1 MYNSVIRF
9 KFFSLKLALTWALVS
24 LVICAPMSA
33 RAAQDYRLGV
43 SDWSYFEK
51 TMKEQKRRDFDRGL
65 SYVISG
71 SLALVGGL
79 AGANATQDSVEKGVY
94 TVFETIGISSV
105 GYGAYTMQI
114 GSEEREL
121 YEVLVSTKL
130 SAEQKTEFLHAY
142 YYHRMLT
149 EKKERLI
156 KALTHALIA
165 GLNLYSASQQQQP
178 TIRTGLYFVG
188 GVNLLAA
195 LTFTFD
201 F

>member
-1 MYNSVIRF
+1 MA
-9 KFFSLKLALTWALVS
+9 LAFLVLGAS
-24 LVICAPMSA
+24 GYA
-33 RAAQDYRLGV
+33 RAAEDYRLGV
-43 SDWSYFEK
+43 SDWDYFEK

-79 AGANATQDSVEKGVY
+79 AGSNATQDSVEKGVY

-121 YEVLVSTKL
+121 FEVLSNSRLT
-130 SAEQKTEFLHAY
+130 ADQKTEFLHSY
-142 YYHRMLT
+142 YYHRMQT
-149 EKKERLI
+149 EKKERVI

-165 GLNLYSASQQQQP
+165 GLNLYSASQQQQA
-178 TIRTGLYFVG
+178 TIKTGLFFIG

-195 LTFTFD
+195 LSFTFE